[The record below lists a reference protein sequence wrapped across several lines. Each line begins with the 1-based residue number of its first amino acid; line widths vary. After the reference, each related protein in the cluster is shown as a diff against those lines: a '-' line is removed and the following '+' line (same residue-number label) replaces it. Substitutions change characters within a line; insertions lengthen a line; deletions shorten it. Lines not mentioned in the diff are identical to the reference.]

1 MERNVKPQISDRLAP
16 DGALEAP
23 GTALSLNAGAG
34 NRRRRQRQT
43 QGILIVEPDDEI
55 ALALEEAL
63 ENAGF
68 NVETVASLDE
78 ARFALNGCHFDVV
91 AFASAIDP
99 DQYAEFLTCLAGSP
113 GAMRIPIMFAAR
125 QGQDQAAPAPAGT
138 AVSSR
143 PLVAWLEAMQAVI
156 AERERPACA

>member
-1 MERNVKPQISDRLAP
+1 MKPQISDRLAP

-34 NRRRRQRQT
+34 NRRRRQP

-68 NVETVASLDE
+68 NVETVASIDE

-138 AVSSR
+138 AASSR